1 MLLYNFVAFS
11 LYIFICLL
19 NFVFTSAFIP
29 DKRYSHSSVFIN
41 KKLYFSGGYSRPGKV
56 YTTNEF
62 FYLDVSKSFTITDNG
77 LMPWIDLTYTG
88 GPQKASATVCTD
100 EKNNDLF
107 FIFGGYPYNS
117 SFINQFDISKQQWI
131 NIISTGNAPTNRSSI
146 SCAKFNNGLI
156 SIFSG
161 FNTTSIITNDLWIFN
176 TLTLTWSLS
185 NAADA
190 PLFRWAYC
198 AITLPDKNILYIG
211 GKYDTNLYRPMNSLP
226 LYNTKSD
233 TWTTMSIFGPT
244 PPDREF
250 PSAVLT
256 SDERI
261 IIFGG
266 YNNGTSFGDLW
277 ILDITK
283 YQWSIGNILNP
294 IVDLVLYRHTA
305 TLVDNYMIVAFG
317 LFSENNMSS
326 KIFMLDVSHK
336 DSYRWVTEFTPNATT
351 TTTTTISSNPISS
364 NTISSDSKNV
374 SLIIGAIIGAIIFL
388 VIFVIAIILTL
399 KFINKHN
406 VLLKN

>member
-1 MLLYNFVAFS
+1 
-11 LYIFICLL
+11 
-19 NFVFTSAFIP
+19 
-29 DKRYSHSSVFIN
+29 
-41 KKLYFSGGYSRPGKV
+41 
-56 YTTNEF
+56 
-62 FYLDVSKSFTITDNG
+62 
-77 LMPWIDLTYTG
+77 MPWIDLTNTG

-100 EKNNDLF
+100 EKNNNLF

-117 SFINQFDISKQQWI
+117 SFINQFNTSKQQWI
-131 NIISTGNAPTNRSSI
+131 NIISTGNAPTYRSSI
-146 SCAKFNNGLI
+146 SCAKFNNVI

-161 FNTTSIITNDLWIFN
+161 YNSVSTSDLWIFN

-185 NAADA
+185 NATNA
-190 PLFRWAYC
+190 PLFRWVYC

-211 GKYDTNLYRPMNSLP
+211 GMYDTNLYRPMNS
-226 LYNTKSD
+226 
-233 TWTTMSIFGPT
+233 SIFGPT
-244 PPDREF
+244 PPDRGY

-266 YNNGTSFGDLW
+266 YNNVTTFGDLW
-277 ILDITK
+277 ILDLTK

-305 TLVDNYMIVAFG
+305 TLVDNYMIVAF
-317 LFSENNMSS
+317 ENNMSS

-374 SLIIGAIIGAIIFL
+374 SLIIGAIIGGIIFL

-406 VLLKN
+406 ALLTN